1 MRAERKAGVAV
12 GAVRAGAH
20 AVRKPQVVDSAPAR
34 SSAPLR
40 YIVTLSVLIATLA
53 FVALDTFSFIALNL
67 SLIHI

>member
-20 AVRKPQVVDSAPAR
+20 AVRKPQVVD
-34 SSAPLR
+34 
-40 YIVTLSVLIATLA
+40 
-53 FVALDTFSFIALNL
+53 L